1 MKKSVWITIS
11 KAFTAVLTVIT
22 AFLFTGGAIAMENT
36 AAISN
41 TLGSKT
47 QIVLN
52 KETGEEVDTL
62 YYKSKFS
69 SVKQVIENS
78 EKAGENVVA
87 EGSVLLRNENKALPF
102 AKGDTISLFSA
113 SSINLAVGGGGSSAT
128 SASSLNLK
136 ETLTDP
142 SVGLNINED
151 LWKWY
156 EDNKDTYGRKAG
168 TSIGVA
174 YSIADAKWTDIP
186 EAIRTKKAK
195 SAVFVLSRLGS
206 ENTDIRPNTEGF
218 TPTDGSAGDPTD
230 LKNGNY
236 LEMTDRELDF
246 LRALK
251 AEKDKGTFE
260 SVVLILNMANQVELG
275 FIDKEEFGV
284 DAAVWCGTL
293 GSTGAKAIANI
304 LVGSVN
310 PSGRLADTFWAE
322 HRFNPVHAN
331 FGRYSYNG
339 NTIKYGGTHGNNPAG
354 GSPSKATMYDHTGVY
369 YVVYREGIYN
379 GYRYTETR
387 YEDKVLG
394 AENVGEYDY
403 NSVVKYPFGFG
414 LSYTNFEY
422 SDYSV
427 AYNEKTDC
435 YDVTVKVTN
444 VGEKPGKEVVQV
456 YLQKPYTDYD
466 KEHGVEKAA
475 VELAGFAK
483 TKILGKGESQ
493 TVTINVE
500 KKYFASY
507 DSSCVNPLD
516 ETKFGAY
523 ILEKGDYYLSVGKD
537 CHDALNNILAAKEK
551 TKADGMTDGGD
562 ATFAIKIDD
571 VTENFDAKTYSTD
584 DSAIK
589 SGLKKAESEDD
600 KGAIISNKFDDV
612 DINRYEGRGDNR
624 VEYTTR
630 KNWNG
635 TTFFGFDEDNNFTN
649 QNVKLNWT
657 EKIEYDVFEIA
668 KDIPADN
675 VKYPTYGSTET
686 SYNLIDLRVDAD
698 GNKIA
703 YDDPMWDALLDQM
716 TWQDY
721 VELLSCGERMT
732 AAVASIGKPVT
743 IDHNGAV
750 GVNQRY
756 GANSGANRGYALANN
771 DPDANKVPPAYPCN
785 ALVAA
790 TYNVE
795 LMAEYGEAWGEDALW
810 AGYAGLYGPGINMHR
825 GAYGG
830 RTFEYYSE
838 DSFLSGKICAPICKG
853 IEEKGVYVYLKHC
866 FLNEQETN
874 RQTVCT
880 WANEQ
885 TVRECYLRA
894 FEIAIKEGGAS
905 NVMLGLNIIGPKY
918 TGVHGFCNTVLRDE
932 FGMTGFVVSDFQDT
946 HAWRRMPLAHMNGM
960 DIPDR
965 NYSSYKDIYTP
976 YQKNHGAVA
985 WAMRESAHKILY
997 TVVHSATM
1005 NGISSNTEIIKITP
1019 DWINLL
1025 GLLESVTLT
1034 LTILSWALL
1043 ITLYAFPFIS
1053 DKAKLAYAFITDKVK
1068 NENRVQKVKEGVKA
1082 SVVAG
1087 EKAAA
1092 KVGKFPAYTAR
1103 KEDLSAIITRS
1114 VALVAAVVVLITSL
1128 VGFNGVIAKNNAL
1141 IKLEEEN
1148 NAKNAVL
1155 DETRMTENDGLKA
1168 YRFEAESGSYVGWQK
1183 WGETEEEREKLTA
1196 EALYLFSP
1204 DFSGGIAMSRNMRAA
1219 TAGTNS
1225 FTFKFNSDKK
1235 VKVNMRVNINCVD
1248 SWITEQGALD
1258 SVFNFKVNGKKVKS
1272 NAMTPAKADCVKK
1285 SDGSKIYYMGNAV
1298 MQLTLIEGENEIILE
1313 NCGGDQAFKTFDYIE
1328 IVTSAEITG
1337 YEPKYLD
1344 TSNLQITKTPTLTD
1358 EGEIKGWYKFTIPS
1372 LEAGVKSGL
1381 YTYEDT
1387 DEAIAYKLVTDGR
1400 ALSKVEK
1407 NERVLTI
1414 DSEYAF
1420 FAPDEDGVMASSK
1433 IVVATTRGLPSV
1445 IVRAP
1450 KNRRLAGWAE
1460 VGNPSNYFTKDTFVM
1475 PDRNISVEPCF
1486 EYVEYAETITNE
1498 LQKVRLIPK
1507 AEDANQ
1513 NTPIRHDKVKV
1524 GAFGKGN
1531 SGLSQIMVGNAA
1543 MSSPGGTELATVY
1556 SYKGEVK
1563 AGDYFMTMNAL
1574 DYMTVGGEKTVVVDM
1589 MNYGDEDIS
1598 FEYYLTSASG
1608 NPKAPTNPHASV
1620 FLKAGESARFVL
1632 YTTFYG
1638 NNNLMA
1644 HYEFNTGMKNGMKLG
1659 VNQYVIKGKH
1669 AEYEGETYA
1678 VTLTGG
1684 GTFAGGATSVKLKE
1698 GQSIPAVTLTG
1709 ENAGKLLYGF
1719 IVDDG
1724 LNKKLVSS
1732 SELTVGTSDL
1742 ALTPVAYDGGEVK
1755 GFIVENVTGTKSY
1768 VSGKNLTITAATKKI
1783 TPVSYV
1789 TSGSGRIYWTDCA
1802 VYAQVEPK
1810 ATAQKVAG
1818 EQFMEETS
1826 SVGSIISVS
1835 GSANAMIRMDN
1846 VFRVA
1851 KDATYEYTFNFKNVG
1866 TEKIEF
1872 SLWQINAGSWIKDG
1886 SYTTKG
1892 FAGGKVT
1899 LEAGE
1904 VKTVTITFN
1913 GFSNGNLITLFK
1925 LESALSDGKFL
1936 VSGSIKVKA

>member
-1 MKKSVWITIS
+1 MKKTVWIIIS
-11 KAFTAVLTVIT
+11 KAFTAVLTIIT
-22 AFLFTGGAIAMENT
+22 AFLFTGSAIAMENT

-52 KETGEEVDTL
+52 KETEEDEDTL

-69 SVKQVIENS
+69 SVKEVIANS

-87 EGSVLLRNENKALPF
+87 EGSVLLRNENDALPF
-102 AKGDTISLFSA
+102 SKGDTISLFSA

-128 SASSLNLK
+128 SATSLNLK
-136 ETLTDP
+136 ETLTD
-142 SVGLNINED
+142 SSIGLNINED
-151 LWKWY
+151 LWQWY
-156 EDNKDTYGRKAG
+156 TDNKGTYGRK
-168 TSIGVA
+168 TSTSVGSAPTI
-174 YSIADAKWTDIP
+174 SDAKWTDIP
-186 EAIRTKKAK
+186 DSIKTKTAK

-206 ENTDIRPNTEGF
+206 ENLDIRPNAEGF
-218 TPTDGSAGDPTD
+218 SQTDGSAGDPTD

-246 LRALK
+246 LKALK

-260 SVVLILNMANQVELG
+260 SIVLILNTANQVELN
-275 FIDKEEFGV
+275 FIDKEEYGI
-284 DAAVWCGTL
+284 DAAIWCGTL

-304 LVGSVN
+304 LVGNVN
-310 PSGRLADTFWAE
+310 PSGRLSDTFWTE

-331 FGRYSYNG
+331 FGRYYYSG
-339 NTIKYGGTHGNNPAG
+339 NTINYGGTHGNNPAG

-369 YVVYREGIYN
+369 YVVYQEGIYN

-387 YEDKVLG
+387 YEDKVLST
-394 AENVGEYDY
+394 ENVGEYDY

-427 AYNEKTDC
+427 TYNPATDC
-435 YDVTVKVTN
+435 YDVSVKVTN
-444 VGEKPGKEVVQV
+444 VGSKAGKEVVQV

-466 KEHGVEKAA
+466 KEHGVEKAS

-483 TKILGKGESQ
+483 TKTLESGAYEILNIS
-493 TVTINVE
+493 VE

-507 DSSCVNPLD
+507 DSSCINPHD

-537 CHDALNNILAAKEK
+537 CHDALNNILALKGK
-551 TKADGMTDGGD
+551 TTADGMTSDGEK
-562 ATFAIKIDD
+562 ALAKKVDD

-589 SGLKKAESEDD
+589 SGLKKEGSDA
-600 KGAIISNKFDDV
+600 AIISNKFDDV
-612 DINRYEGRGDNR
+612 DINRYEGKGDNH

-630 KNWNG
+630 KNWTG
-635 TTFFGFDEDNNFTN
+635 TTFFGFDEDNNFTD
-649 QNVKLNWT
+649 QNVKLSWT
-657 EKIEYDVFEIA
+657 EKLEYDVFEIA
-668 KDIPADN
+668 KDIPEDN
-675 VKYPTYGSTET
+675 VEYPTYGSIET
-686 SYNLIDLRVDAD
+686 SYSLIDLRVDAD

-703 YDDPMWDALLDQM
+703 YDDPMWDDLLDQM

-750 GVNQRY
+750 GVNQKY

-785 ALVAA
+785 GLVAA

-830 RTFEYYSE
+830 RAFEYYSE
-838 DSFLSGKICAPICKG
+838 DSFLSGKIAAPICKG
-853 IEEKGVYVYLKHC
+853 IQEKGVYVYLKHC
-866 FLNEQETN
+866 FLNEQETS

-885 TVRECYLRA
+885 TIRECYLRS

-905 NVMLGLNIIGPKY
+905 NVMLGLNIIGAKY

-946 HAWRRMPLAHMNGM
+946 NAWRRMPLAHMNGM

-965 NYSSYKDIYTP
+965 NYTSYKDIYSS

-985 WAMRESAHKILY
+985 WAMRECAHRILY

-1019 DWINLL
+1019 SWINLL
-1025 GLLESVTLT
+1025 GLLKNVFLT
-1034 LTILSWALL
+1034 LTILSWVLL

-1053 DKAKLAYAFITDKVK
+1053 DKARLAYAFIADKIK
-1068 NENRVQKVKEGVKA
+1068 DRSRVQKVNESVKT
-1082 SVVAG
+1082 SVIAG
-1087 EKAAA
+1087 KNTAV
-1092 KVGKFPAYTAR
+1092 KTDKYHVYTAR
-1103 KEDLSAIITRS
+1103 KEDVSAIITRA
-1114 VALVAAVVVLITSL
+1114 VALVAAIVVLIVSFC
-1128 VGFNGVIAKNNAL
+1128 GFNGVLVENNAL
-1141 IKLEEEN
+1141 LKLEEEN
-1148 NAKNAVL
+1148 NTKNEVL
-1155 DETRMTENDGLKA
+1155 DETKLSEDGGLKA
-1168 YRFEAESGSYVGWQK
+1168 YRFEAESGNYVGWSK
-1183 WGETEEEREKLTA
+1183 WSETEEERVKLTA
-1196 EALYLFSP
+1196 EALYLFSS
-1204 DFSGGIAMSRNMRAA
+1204 DFSGGIAMSKNMH
-1219 TAGTNS
+1219 TSTEEKNT

-1235 VKVNMRVNINCVD
+1235 AKVNMRVNINCVD

-1272 NAMTPAKADCVKK
+1272 NAMTPAKGDCVKK
-1285 SDGSKIYYMGNAV
+1285 SDGNDVYYMGNAI
-1298 MQLTLIEGENEIILE
+1298 MQVTLVEGENEIILE
-1313 NCGGDQAFKTFDYIE
+1313 NCSGDQSFKTFDYIE

-1344 TSNLQITKTPTLTD
+1344 TSNFKITKYPTLTD
-1358 EGEIKGWYKFTIPS
+1358 EGEIVGWSKYTLPT
-1372 LEAGVKSGL
+1372 LEVGVRAGL
-1381 YTYEDT
+1381 YTYDDT
-1387 DEAIAYKLVTDGR
+1387 DENIAYKLVTDGR
-1400 ALSKVEK
+1400 ELQKVEK

-1414 DSEYAF
+1414 DSDYAF

-1433 IVVATTRGLPSV
+1433 TIVATTKGLPDA
-1445 IVRAP
+1445 IIRAP
-1450 KNRRLAGWAE
+1450 KNRRFTGWAE

-1475 PDRNISVEPCF
+1475 PDRDISIQPCF
-1486 EYVEYAETITNE
+1486 EYIQYAETITDE

-1507 AEDANQ
+1507 AEDVTDI
-1513 NTPIRHDKVKV
+1513 TPIRHDKVKT
-1524 GAFGKGN
+1524 GAFGKSTD
-1531 SGLSQIMVGNAA
+1531 SGKSEIIVSTAA
-1543 MSSPGGTELATVY
+1543 MANPDGTELATVY
-1556 SYKGEVK
+1556 SYNGEVN

-1574 DYMTVGGEKTVVVDM
+1574 NYMNIGGIKTVIVDM

-1598 FEYYLTSASG
+1598 FEYYLTSRSG
-1608 NPKAPTNPHASV
+1608 TPKAETNPHASV
-1620 FLKAGESARFVL
+1620 SLKAGEYARFVL
-1632 YTTFYG
+1632 YTDFNG

-1644 HYEFNTGMKNGMKLG
+1644 YYEFNTGMKNGLKLG
-1659 VNQYVIKGKH
+1659 INQYVIKGEH
-1669 AEYEGETYA
+1669 TEYEGETYS
-1678 VTLTGG
+1678 VTLSDG
-1684 GTFAGGATSVKLKE
+1684 GTFADGTTSVRLKE
-1698 GQSIPAVTLTG
+1698 GQNVPTVTLTG
-1709 ENAGKLLYGF
+1709 ENAGKQLYGY

-1724 LNKKLVSS
+1724 TGKKLVSA
-1732 SELTVGTSDL
+1732 SELAVGTSNL
-1742 ALTPVAYDGGEVK
+1742 TLTPVAYDGGEVK
-1755 GFIVENVTGTKSY
+1755 GFIVETLTGTKSY
-1768 VSGKNLTITAATKKI
+1768 VSASNLVVNSSTKNI

-1789 TSGSGRIYWTDCA
+1789 TTGSGRIFWSNCA
-1802 VYAQVEPK
+1802 VYAQVDPK
-1810 ATAQKVAG
+1810 ATISKPAVN
-1818 EQFMEETS
+1818 QFMSETS

-1835 GSANAMIRMDN
+1835 GSANDLFRIDN
-1846 VFRVA
+1846 SYNVVSYT
-1851 KDATYEYTFNFKNVG
+1851 TYEYTFNFKNVG
-1866 TEKIEF
+1866 TEKLEF
-1872 SLWQINAGSWIKDG
+1872 SFWQINAGAWITDG
-1886 SYTTKG
+1886 SYTTNG
-1892 FAGGKVT
+1892 IAGGKVT

-1904 VKTVTITFN
+1904 VKTITIK
-1913 GFSNGNLITLFK
+1913 FSFEKANGNLITLFK
-1925 LESALSDGKFL
+1925 LESAVNDGKFL
-1936 VSGSIKVKA
+1936 VSGSITAKS